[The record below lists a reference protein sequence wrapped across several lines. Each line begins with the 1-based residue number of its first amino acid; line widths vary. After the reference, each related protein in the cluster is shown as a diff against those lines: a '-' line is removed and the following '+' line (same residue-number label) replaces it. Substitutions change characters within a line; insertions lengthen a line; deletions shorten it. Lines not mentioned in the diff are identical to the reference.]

1 MLVPGEL
8 EGGSKVVIGIVPIF
22 GFEAS
27 ILFDSRA
34 THSFISNMFV
44 KLTKLIV
51 QTLEPSLV
59 VNTPVGK
66 IVVCKLVVCGCPIS
80 ICGRVLPANLVA
92 LPMNSYDVILKMD

>member
-1 MLVPGEL
+1 
-8 EGGSKVVIGIVPIF
+8 VIGTVPIF

-34 THSFISNMFV
+34 THSFVSIMFV

-59 VNTPVGK
+59 LNTPVGK
-66 IVVCKLVVCGCPIS
+66 TVVCKLVVCG
-80 ICGRVLPANLVA
+80 
-92 LPMNSYDVILKMD
+92 